1 MPLLGTFGA
10 GSSRGYGQ
18 KGGAPKFI
26 IATGGTETTDGDYR
40 IHTFSSPGTLCISCS
55 GNPLGS
61 DQIEYLVVA
70 GGGGGGGFSP
80 GVGFGGYGGA
90 GGYRQSSG
98 ETAGCYPVGNTP
110 TAALAAGVPGIKG
123 LSGPISV
130 TVGGGGSPNST
141 PGSNSVFGPISSTG
155 GGRGFN
161 STGGYFPGLP
171 GGGGGQGGGGNAGGY
186 SPPEGFG
193 GGAGNGSQP
202 AAFKGNGYSA
212 DGQNTLIQG
221 PFPTTTVGESLNS
234 TRWFSGRGG
243 QHGEDPPG
251 LPVYPGGAGGG
262 GAGTSGGPGQAN
274 TGGGGGASG
283 SSVGGG
289 SGPTSGGSGGSGAV
303 ILRYKFQ

>member
-26 IATGGTETTDGDYR
+26 VATGGTESTDGDYR
-40 IHTFSSPGTLCISCS
+40 IHTFTSPGTLCISCS

-70 GGGGGGGFSP
+70 GGGGGGGFQA
-80 GVGFGGYGGA
+80 GVAYGGYGGA

-123 LSGPISV
+123 LSGPVSV
-130 TVGGGGSPNST
+130 TVGGGGSPNSS

-161 STGGYFPGLP
+161 AVGGYQPGLP

-193 GGAGNGSQP
+193 SGAGNGTQP
-202 AAFKGNGYSA
+202 SAFKGNGYSG

-221 PFPTTTVGESLNS
+221 PFPATTVGQSLNS
-234 TRWFSGRGG
+234 TRFFSGRGG
-243 QHGEDPPG
+243 GTGEDFTND
-251 LPVYPGGAGGG
+251 PGGAGGG
-262 GAGTSGGPGQAN
+262 GAGTNGGPGAAN

-283 SSVGGG
+283 TQAGGG
-289 SGPTSGGSGGSGAV
+289 TGPSTGGAGGSGAV
-303 ILRYKFQ
+303 VLRYKFH